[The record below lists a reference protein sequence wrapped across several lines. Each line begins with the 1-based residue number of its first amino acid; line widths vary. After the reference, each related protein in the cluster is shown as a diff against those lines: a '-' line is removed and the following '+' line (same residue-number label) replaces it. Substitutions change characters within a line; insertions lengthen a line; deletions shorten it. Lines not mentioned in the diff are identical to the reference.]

1 MASAYNKIYFIII
14 AKPPIGY
21 IEAGEICFIDKDLF
35 MERKKE
41 NNTDILPVVRMGRS
55 MHTDID
61 ALLLKPLKLRS
72 AELLLAL
79 ESNEERL
86 VALKDPKALEEAS
99 NLSLDCRVYVEFNGK
114 WLKGVIRYVGNIK
127 SCSYEPIT
135 GVFFGVELQ
144 VSILCV
150 KMVL

>member
-1 MASAYNKIYFIII
+1 MASADKNIYFIII

-21 IEAGEICFIDKDLF
+21 IEAGEICFIDKDLYA
-35 MERKKE
+35 EWKKGK
-41 NNTDILPVVRMGRS
+41 NTDPLPVVRMGRS

-61 ALLLKPLKLRS
+61 SFLLEPLPPRY

-86 VALKDPKALEEAS
+86 VALKDTKALKEAS
-99 NLSLDCRVYVEFNGK
+99 NLSIDCRVYVKCNGK
-114 WLKGVIRYVGNIK
+114 WLKGVIRYIGNIK
-127 SCSYEPIT
+127 SFSYESIT

-144 VSILCV
+144 VSILCMR
-150 KMVL
+150 MVL